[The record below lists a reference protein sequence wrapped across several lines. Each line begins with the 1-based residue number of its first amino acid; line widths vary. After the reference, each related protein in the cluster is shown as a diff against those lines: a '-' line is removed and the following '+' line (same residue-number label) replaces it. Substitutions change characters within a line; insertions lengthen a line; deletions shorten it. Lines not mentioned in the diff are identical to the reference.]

1 MLFNSYAFFAFYAVI
16 LIVCFATKDKIQN
29 FLLLS
34 ASYFFYGFWD
44 LHFLLLLLLLTVIT
58 YYLSKLIFKFE
69 NSLIKKVLLIVS
81 VATSLSI
88 LGFFKYFNF
97 FVESLSLLFAKVGI
111 KTELPIM
118 EIILPVGISFYTFST
133 ISYTMD
139 VYRKKITPTNN
150 FFDFALFI
158 AFFPKLLAGPIERAS
173 HLLPQ
178 ISCHRVR
185 NSDQFKRGVYLVLF
199 GLFKKVV
206 IADAVAVYVNM
217 IFGSDEIQP
226 GINIFIASVLFTIQI
241 YCDFSG
247 YTDIARGISKT
258 LGFDLKLNFNLPYFS
273 KNPKEFWQ
281 RWHISLSTW
290 LRDYLYIPLGGNRFG
305 RLITYRNLIITMFL
319 GGLWHGAAWNY
330 VWWGLYHGVL
340 LVFHRLC
347 SPLFDRFF
355 PKSLAINVTSV
366 FCFFILTCYGWLIF
380 RAESFNQIII
390 FSNALVT
397 NLSVGEVILPT
408 FTEAI
413 LLGIL
418 LLVILDGYQY
428 FTCNT
433 RFYEKWPWLFR
444 YLLYSLLIVLIII
457 SSGNAPEE
465 FIYLQF

>member
-1 MLFNSYAFFAFYAVI
+1 MLFNSYEFFVFYAVI
-16 LIVCFATKDKIQN
+16 LLVCFATKDKIQN

-44 LHFLLLLLLLTVIT
+44 LRFLLLLLLLTVIT
-58 YYLSKLIFKFE
+58 YYLSMLIFKFE
-69 NSLIKKVLLIVS
+69 NSLIKKVLLSVS

-88 LGFFKYFNF
+88 LAFFKYFNF

-111 KTELPIM
+111 KAELPVM
-118 EIILPVGISFYTFST
+118 EIILPVGISFYTFQT

-139 VYRKKITPTNN
+139 VYRKKTIPTNN

-173 HLLPQ
+173 HLIPQ
-178 ISCHRVR
+178 ISCQRVR
-185 NSDQFKRGVYLVLF
+185 DTDQFKRGLYLVLF
-199 GLFKKVV
+199 GLFKKIV

-217 IFGSDEIQP
+217 IFGSGEIQS
-226 GINIFIASVLFTIQI
+226 GINILIASFLFTIQI

-247 YTDIARGISKT
+247 YTDMARGISKT

-305 RLITYRNLIITMFL
+305 RLITYRNLMITMFL

-330 VWWGLYHGVL
+330 VWWGLYHGIL
-340 LVFHRLC
+340 LVFHRLW
-347 SPLFDRFF
+347 SPLSNRFF
-355 PKSLAINVTSV
+355 PKSLVINVTSV

-380 RAESFNQIII
+380 RAESFNQILI
-390 FSNALVT
+390 FSNALIT
-397 NLSVGEVILPT
+397 DLSIAKVILPT
-408 FTEAI
+408 SKMAI
-413 LLGIL
+413 LLGIPL
-418 LLVILDGYQY
+418 LMILDVYQY

-433 RFYEKWPWLFR
+433 RFYEKWPWFFR
-444 YLLYSLLIVLIII
+444 YLLYSFLIVQILI

-465 FIYLQF
+465 FIYSQF